1 MTRSE
6 AREQVFI
13 VLFEKIF
20 DEESTIAQIVETARE
35 AELIKINAFAD
46 ALLNA
51 IENNVE
57 SIDNVIT
64 ENAKGWT
71 IARLPKISLAVLR
84 LAIGEMLY
92 MDEVPAGV
100 SVNEAVELTKKYGT
114 AEDAAYING
123 VLGSVAKSL

>member
-6 AREQVFI
+6 AREQAFI

-20 DEESTIAQIVETARE
+20 DEESTIAQIVENARE
-35 AELIKINAFAD
+35 AELIKINAFAE

-57 SIDNVIT
+57 AIDNVIT

-71 IARLPKISLAVLR
+71 IARLPKVSLAVLR

-92 MDEVPAGV
+92 IDEVPAGV

-114 AEDAAYING
+114 ADDASYING